1 MIIILVCTGES
12 GTDVPGNQVDDNQ
25 SQATSFRPDE
35 LVRKSDLNSLKS
47 DFNEFYLKMEL
58 KFDETFSFI
67 DKYDKLQTKYI
78 NLVERLSGDQSAI
91 GEREREYEELLKKKE
106 DLKRELEKSNMNKD
120 EIEKKLEDEKA
131 KHKELQDEHDSLE
144 REMEKLKTEM
154 RRLDEEMEREK
165 SATKLQPKQYDKIQR
180 AKKRIEFS
188 EKLYK
193 KLADRNLQIASLK
206 RDVQVLNTL
215 LRQR

>member
-12 GTDVPGNQVDDNQ
+12 GTDVHSNQIDDNQ

-35 LVRKSDLNSLKS
+35 FLRKSDLKS
-47 DFNEFYLKMEL
+47 GFNELYYKIALKM
-58 KFDETFSFI
+58 DETFSFN
-67 DKYDKLQTKYI
+67 DKYDQLQTKYI
-78 NLVERLSGDQSAI
+78 NLLERLSGDESAI

-120 EIEKKLEDEKA
+120 EIEKNLEDEKA

-154 RRLDEEMEREK
+154 RRLDEEIEREK